1 VLGRSVRSVRGTLG
15 SLVYRAAN
23 VKDCAN
29 LVDEKNDGDHSL
41 SKHDHKFAKDNNTKW
56 PATNL

>member
-1 VLGRSVRSVRGTLG
+1 
-15 SLVYRAAN
+15 
-23 VKDCAN
+23 
-29 LVDEKNDGDHSL
+29 VDEKNDGDHSL